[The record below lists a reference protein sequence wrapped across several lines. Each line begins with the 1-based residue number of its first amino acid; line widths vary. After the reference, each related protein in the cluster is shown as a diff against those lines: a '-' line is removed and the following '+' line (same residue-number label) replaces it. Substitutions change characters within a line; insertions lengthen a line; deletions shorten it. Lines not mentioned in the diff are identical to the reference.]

1 MNNTPFFIEN
11 EKEVNKQ
18 VCKWMFGAAIIIW
31 FMLVLNYLVLR
42 YMARRFRTY
51 IIKQRELIDELIRK
65 DTHMNIAMKNSN
77 DIIFE
82 YDMLND
88 DYGKLELVVGR
99 LCDITSEKE
108 REERERIARQRDAL
122 TGLYSFE
129 RVRQIAIELEEQ
141 EINRIKY
148 YFGYHTGKAWFEK
161 LFEIALKYAKAQRAD
176 DLENNEKVQEKDK
189 EHEVADIYLE
199 DESFDAEK
207 VSDESE
213 FKQDERLVK
222 NIEKLFV
229 ESKDLRSS
237 LQIAL
242 ARAGLFYHLNRVSVY
257 EFEDDKNNAHLSYFK
272 DDTYSCNECECLCRR
287 R

>member
-1 MNNTPFFIEN
+1 MINVRKLRREISRVLSNIYVG
-11 EKEVNKQ
+11 EK
-18 VCKWMFGAAIIIW
+18 
-31 FMLVLNYLVLR
+31 
-42 YMARRFRTY
+42 
-51 IIKQRELIDELIRK
+51 
-65 DTHMNIAMKNSN
+65 
-77 DIIFE
+77 
-82 YDMLND
+82 
-88 DYGKLELVVGR
+88 
-99 LCDITSEKE
+99 
-108 REERERIARQRDAL
+108 
-122 TGLYSFE
+122 
-129 RVRQIAIELEEQ
+129 

-161 LFEIALKYAKAQRAD
+161 LFEVALKYAKAQRAD

-189 EHEVADIYLE
+189 EHEVADKYLE

-222 NIEKLFV
+222 DIEKLFV

-257 EFEDDKNNAHLSYFK
+257 EFEDDKNNAHLSYHGRPIK
-272 DDTYSCNECECLCRR
+272 NMLIKSLPQIII
-287 R
+287 